1 MPDPA
6 IPPPSAADL
15 ARDLTAD
22 YTSMQRPLHWNE
34 IDLDAWDDAREGWPS
49 AIRRAVAA
57 ERRAEA
63 LREAL
68 GKLGGTAREVR
79 AENTP
84 EFMAWLKQRTDEAE
98 AVYDA
103 TNPARGT
110 PDA

>member
-1 MPDPA
+1 MPDIPA
-6 IPPPSAADL
+6 PSPADL

-22 YTSMQRPLHWNE
+22 YTSMQRPLRWNE
-34 IDLDAWDDAREGWPS
+34 IDLDAWDDAREGWPA

-68 GKLGGTAREVR
+68 EELLMLVDLGSEGEEDYEPAPARKAR
-79 AENTP
+79 A
-84 EFMAWLKQRTDEAE
+84 LL
-98 AVYDA
+98 
-103 TNPARGT
+103 RGT